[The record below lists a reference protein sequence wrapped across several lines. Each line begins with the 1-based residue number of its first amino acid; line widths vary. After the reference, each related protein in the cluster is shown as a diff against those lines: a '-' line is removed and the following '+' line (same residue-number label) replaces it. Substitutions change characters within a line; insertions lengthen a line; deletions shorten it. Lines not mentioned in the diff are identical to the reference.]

1 MVEEFGESLGQ
12 LLMVPRSLDEA
23 IPRAIVSD
31 CFAPAISSNVIMLME
46 LDGSTRDIEIY
57 TGLGH
62 GTR

>member
-1 MVEEFGESLGQ
+1 
-12 LLMVPRSLDEA
+12 MVPRSLDEA

-31 CFAPAISSNVIMLME
+31 CFALAISSNVIMLME
-46 LDGSTRDIEIY
+46 LDGSTQDIEIY